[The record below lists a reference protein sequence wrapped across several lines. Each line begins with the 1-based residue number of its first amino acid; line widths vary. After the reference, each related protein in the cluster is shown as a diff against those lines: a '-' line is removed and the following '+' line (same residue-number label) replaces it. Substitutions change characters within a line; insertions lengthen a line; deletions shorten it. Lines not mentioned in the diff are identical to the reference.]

1 MGDIP
6 PETGAGAGVASGA
19 GGAQS
24 SGAGAI
30 DVVTLGA
37 TAKEGGT
44 RSISY
49 RIGGWSDLPFLGPR
63 PPGVRSPLVALEIC
77 DDPRIWPAVITRDL
91 GDLATDPAAW
101 AREAERRF
109 SADLVRLV
117 LTSTREQSF
126 SDLPAI
132 GRTVEAVLS
141 ATTLPLIIEGS
152 DEPGLDREVFQRCG
166 EAGAGERL
174 LLGTAEADRYR
185 SVAAAALA
193 YGHSVVAQS
202 PIDINLA
209 KQLNIL
215 LREIGVP
222 HDRIVIDP
230 YTGALGYGFEY
241 SYSVMERI
249 RDAALKGDRDLAM
262 PMISQAPDSTVVKE
276 VREAPPEWQREIAVR
291 WEFGFALPAVIAG
304 ADIVSVRHPETVQL
318 LKEAFRNLL
327 AGTPEGGGPGGA

>member
-1 MGDIP
+1 MGDA
-6 PETGAGAGVASGA
+6 PEGTTGT
-19 GGAQS
+19 
-24 SGAGAI
+24 I
-30 DVVTLGA
+30 DLVTLGA
-37 TAKEGGT
+37 TTGEGGS
-44 RSISY
+44 RRVSY
-49 RIGGWSDLPFLGPR
+49 RIGGWSSYPFVGPR
-63 PPGVRSPLVALEIC
+63 PAGVVSPLVALEIC
-77 DDPRIWPAVITRDL
+77 DDPRIWPAAVTRDL
-91 GDLATDPAAW
+91 GDLAGDTAAW

-117 LTSTREQSF
+117 LTSTRDRSF
-126 SDLPAI
+126 SDFPAI
-132 GRTVEAVLS
+132 GRTVEAILS

-152 DEPGLDREVFQRCG
+152 AEPELDREVFQRCG

-193 YGHSVVAQS
+193 YGHSVAAQS

-209 KQLNIL
+209 KQLSIL

-262 PMISQAPDSTVVKE
+262 PMISQAPDSLVVKE
-276 VREAPPEWQREIAVR
+276 VREASPEWQREIAVE
-291 WEFGFALPAVIAG
+291 WEFGFALSAAIAG
-304 ADIVSVRHPETVQL
+304 ADIVSVRHPETVRL
-318 LKEAFRNLL
+318 LKEAFRSLL
-327 AGTPEGGGPGGA
+327 PGSPEGGGAGGA

>member
-1 MGDIP
+1 MGDPLP
-6 PETGAGAGVASGA
+6 PESAAG
-19 GGAQS
+19 
-24 SGAGAI
+24 I

-37 TAKEGGT
+37 TEKDGGT
-44 RSISY
+44 RSVSY
-49 RIGGWSDLPFLGPR
+49 RIGGWSSYPFLGPR
-63 PPGVRSPLVALEIC
+63 PAGVQSPLVALEIC
-77 DDPRIWPAVITRDL
+77 DDPRTWPAVVTRDL
-91 GDLATDPAAW
+91 GDLTRDPAAW
-101 AREAERRF
+101 AGEAQRRF

-117 LTSTREQSF
+117 LTSTRDRSF
-126 SDLPAI
+126 SDFPSV

-141 ATTLPLIIEGS
+141 ATSLPLIIEGS
-152 DEPGLDREVFQRCG
+152 SEPDLDREVFQRCG

-193 YGHSVVAQS
+193 YGHAVVAQS

-262 PMISQAPDSTVVKE
+262 PMISQAPDSLVVKE
-276 VREAPPEWQREIAVR
+276 VREGAPEWQREIAVR
-291 WEFGFALPAVIAG
+291 WEFGFALSAAIAG
-304 ADIVSVRHPETVQL
+304 ADIVSVRHPETVRL
-318 LKEAFRNLL
+318 LKEAFRSLL
-327 AGTPEGGGPGGA
+327 AGGTTQGGGAGGA